1 MSCCSGMVPKSQVL
15 INHAELHSR
24 LMCLNVQLTAPATRA
39 VIVHAMQSRI
49 QGYMYNI
56 TSETDYSERMLPPTP
71 PREKEASPPTP
82 ARHVS
87 QPRHHRRGAA
97 APACPS
103 AEPVQDGQAAGGR
116 ARRDGRRRLQARQRV
131 SGSGLLHA
139 SHFSTLDFTQP
150 CRSAFPMSSSKQ
162 SASPIFLVAGVSLLE
177 ALCGSRFTDSPRK
190 VDAGT

>member
-1 MSCCSGMVPKSQVL
+1 
-15 INHAELHSR
+15 
-24 LMCLNVQLTAPATRA
+24 
-39 VIVHAMQSRI
+39 MQSRI

-87 QPRHHRRGAA
+87 SRAIIDEAPPRPP
-97 APACPS
+97 APQQ
-103 AEPVQDGQAAGGR
+103 EPVQDGQAAGGR

-139 SHFSTLDFTQP
+139 SHFRHLTLLT
-150 CRSAFPMSSSKQ
+150 AEVFPYVHRH
-162 SASPIFLVAGVSLLE
+162 ASLSGGRCLFAW
-177 ALCGSRFTDSPRK
+177 RFTLH
-190 VDAGT
+190 